1 MNSIIKYHN
10 EETKEKIQ
18 FYNDNIIRPLELK

>member
-1 MNSIIKYHN
+1 MNSIMKYHDK
-10 EETKEKIQ
+10 ETKEKVQ